1 MLVCRKASHSPRPS
15 VRCRETVPTTEKLDY
30 RANQSGRTRARRS
43 VVICTSRRPA
53 RFILDPVAPDI
64 RHVPVKKMSPNGR
77 RCASVESHAVRVG
90 ARARI
95 LALAAPFRGPC
106 VHSTRGWGCDGADPK
121 AKVVTR
127 RGTQSF
133 DRSLA
138 AGEHGPKKSLPKPRR

>member
-90 ARARI
+90 ARASI
-95 LALAAPFRGPC
+95 LALAGPFRAPSI
-106 VHSTRGWGCDGADPK
+106 HSTRGLWWNRPK
-121 AKVVTR
+121 MKIVTSGTR
-127 RGTQSF
+127 RLVT
-133 DRSLA
+133 L
-138 AGEHGPKKSLPKPRR
+138 ET